1 MAFTGGTRPKLWR
14 FARVDFDPVR
24 QRRVLLYPEGSILLN
39 DTAAEVLAL
48 CDGER
53 TIDEIA
59 ATLGERYAADVRAA
73 VLAGGAGAALAQQ
86 PRSAPS
92 AASGTTAALP
102 AAAAGMRATLEKVIH
117 KTVLPNGLE
126 VIVIENHG
134 VPLATVEI
142 DVKNG
147 AFTQTPEYEGLAHMY
162 EHMFFKANASYP
174 EPEQF
179 VQRAAEL
186 GAVFNGSTREEVVN
200 YYITLPSD
208 SVAAGLGFLASA
220 FRAPLFRSDELE
232 SERQVVLGEYDRQ
245 E

>member
-1 MAFTGGTRPKLWR
+1 MTLR
-14 FARVDFDPVR
+14 ARVAA
-24 QRRVLLYPEGSILLN
+24 LL
-39 DTAAEVLAL
+39 AAA
-48 CDGER
+48 CACGP
-53 TIDEIA
+53 IA
-59 ATLGERYAADVRAA
+59 AA
-73 VLAGGAGAALAQQ
+73 AQQ
-86 PRSAPS
+86 TRRPAP
-92 AASGTTAALP
+92 AASSATSALP
-102 AAAAGMRATLEKVIH
+102 AAAAAGMRATLEKVIH
-117 KTVLPNGLE
+117 RIVLPNGLE

-162 EHMFFKANASYP
+162 EHMFFKSNADYP

-200 YYITLPSD
+200 YFITLPAD
-208 SVAAGLGFLASA
+208 SVAAGLSFLASA
-220 FRAPLFRSDELE
+220 FRAPLFRPDELE

-245 E
+245 ES